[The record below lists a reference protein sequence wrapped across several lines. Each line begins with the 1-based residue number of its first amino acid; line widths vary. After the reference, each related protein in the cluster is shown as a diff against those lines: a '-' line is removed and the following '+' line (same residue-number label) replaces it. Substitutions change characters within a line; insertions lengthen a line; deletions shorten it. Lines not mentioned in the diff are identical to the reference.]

1 MNKSYVFVYIYIPLI
16 RWNCTPNFSHI
27 FLTMA
32 QDRLREEVSERV
44 ANYEAQPPHRY
55 SSLSTI
61 TVLPGYTWTTHHL
74 DKEMRDVNAS
84 YIITI
89 MVNMIDILGYNQQY
103 IYIYI
108 NDNGKYDRY
117 IVCNGCVQRRVCYP
131 KSVQFFSGTMTKILA

>member
-1 MNKSYVFVYIYIPLI
+1 MNKWINHMYLYIYIPLI
-16 RWNCTPNFSHI
+16 RWNCTPNFSPI

-103 IYIYI
+103 IYILMI
-108 NDNGKYDRY
+108 MVNMIDILCTTAVSKE
-117 IVCNGCVQRRVCYP
+117 GCATPSLSNFSVGQWQ
-131 KSVQFFSGTMTKILA
+131 KS